1 MKKFQGGGRGN
12 GGLMK
17 PPQRFLIRQESRSI
31 SEDEET
37 SHHPAST
44 SPGGIG
50 MSHYFLHNPII

>member
-1 MKKFQGGGRGN
+1 MKKLQGGGRGS

-37 SHHPAST
+37 SHHPVST

-50 MSHYFLHNPII
+50 MSQY